1 MTLPEKLRLQKN
13 LFNHFE
19 PEDDTIPTS
28 DLFNSI
34 MEDLCELGFT
44 FEESC
49 DIMFTV
55 NYEGNV
61 D

>member
-1 MTLPEKLRLQKN
+1 MTLPEKLRLQSN

-19 PEDDTIPTS
+19 PEDDTIPTA

-34 MEDLCELGFT
+34 INDLDELGFT
-44 FEESC
+44 FQEAT

-55 NYEGNV
+55 NYER
-61 D
+61 